1 MKFGV
6 QWMLVAVVALGTS
19 LAFAVNPE
27 SQGTWFSKS
36 QKTGGALLDDTGS
49 EVVGI
54 VEIKTS
60 KISKKNTVKV
70 SGSITLMTTGK
81 KVSAKGSN
89 MTLTGG
95 LLQGTLLFK
104 SPVGAMSFVMDTT
117 GSYTLENAEY
127 SVQEATLGGNL
138 SSDVPTVSVEIDEEP
153 DFGDKWCILEE
164 ALPEDLEFTVKGNKW
179 VFPKAAKVKYKKTKE
194 DGETWYELSG
204 LDDDDDKVRNYSGMK
219 LSYSAKTGTFK
230 GSFKVYTT
238 NYECGEDV
246 KKPKIKKHSAK
257 ITGVVMGGAGFGSA
271 TMSKPKGG
279 PWPVTIQ

>member
-6 QWMLVAVVALGTS
+6 KWMLVAVLALS
-19 LAFAVNPE
+19 ANLSFAVNAE

-54 VEIKTS
+54 VEIKTG

-81 KVSAKGSN
+81 KITAKGSN

-95 LLQGTLLFK
+95 LLQGTLMFK
-104 SPVGAMSFVMDTT
+104 TPVGAMSFVMDTT
-117 GSYTLENAEY
+117 GAYTLENSEY
-127 SVQEATLGGNL
+127 SVMEATLGGNL
-138 SSDVPTVSVEIDEEP
+138 SSDTPTVSIEIDEEP
-153 DFGDKWCILEE
+153 DFGDKWCILDD

-179 VFPKAAKVKYKKTKE
+179 VFPKAAKVKYKKVKE
-194 DGETWYELSG
+194 DGETSYELSG
-204 LDDDDDKVRNYSGMK
+204 LDDDDDKVLNYSGMK

-230 GSFKVYTT
+230 GSFRIYLT

-246 KKPKIKKHSAK
+246 KKPKLKKKSAK
-257 ITGVVMGGAGFGSA
+257 ITGVVLGGAGYGSA